1 LKNYATY
8 TLKTL
13 LTAFLLCITLQLVF
27 SQSNSVDAKLVS
39 DSTKVSPNSFQTVNT
54 SFEKMKIPLL
64 KRENEK
70 RLWLLPALAWNNYD
84 KTQLGVIIGLE
95 KKNKYSFL
103 AIPMY
108 GLGSR
113 NLTGLIHGKYQF
125 TSPKIKLW
133 ELNLNAKRFSYLLF
147 PEDLT
152 YNRIQGKIRFVPELS
167 IQGKLDFSITS
178 HYIWQEYIL
187 NGRQTQAFNIHE
199 LGASYANEK
208 ETYSFKT
215 NLTAEFNNT
224 YGQINWT
231 NNLKFH
237 YLQQAENAL
246 YIRSFVGGFLYNTR
260 ANSLIDPP
268 LPIFQLG
275 GMSNSGIY
283 WLQKDYTFNDFYLDR
298 NAQDNFL
305 QRQVANSAGGFKS
318 VMSIGNSKLVMAS
331 LNVRSDLL
339 IPLRIKRWINLQAFV
354 NAAISLNKGLKASL
368 FAEGGISLLFLDE
381 CIGFHAPFATTSNIQ
396 LNQQTAYGIERSEWT
411 KRITFSIDFIKLK
424 NKISE

>member
-1 LKNYATY
+1 
-8 TLKTL
+8 
-13 LTAFLLCITLQLVF
+13 
-27 SQSNSVDAKLVS
+27 
-39 DSTKVSPNSFQTVNT
+39 
-54 SFEKMKIPLL
+54 MKIPLVQQ
-64 KRENEK
+64 ENEK

-84 KTQLGVIIGLE
+84 KTQLGLIIGLE
-95 KKNKYSFL
+95 KENKYSFL

-108 GLGSR
+108 GLGSK
-113 NLTGLIHGKYQF
+113 NLSGLILGKYQF
-125 TSPKIKLW
+125 TSPKIKIW

-152 YNRIQGKIRFVPELS
+152 FNRIQGKVRFVPKLS
-167 IQGKLDFSITS
+167 IQGELNFSVTS

-187 NGRQTQAFNIHE
+187 NGRQTKVFNIHE

-215 NLTAEFNNT
+215 SLTAEFTNT

-237 YLQQAENAL
+237 YIQQAENGL
-246 YIRSFVGGFLYNTR
+246 YIRSFVGSFLYNIR

-283 WLQKDYTFNDFYLDR
+283 WLQKDYTFDDFYLDR

-318 VMSIGNSKLVMAS
+318 VMSIGNSQLVMAS

-339 IPLRIKRWINLQAFV
+339 IPAHIKRWFNLQPFV
-354 NAAISLNKGLKASL
+354 NAAISINKGLKASL
-368 FAEGGISLLFLDE
+368 FAEGGISMLFLDE
-381 CIGFHAPFATTSNIQ
+381 CIGFHLPFATTSNIR
-396 LNQQTAYGIERSEWT
+396 LNQQTAYGIERSDWT
-411 KRITFSIDFIKLK
+411 KRISFSIDFIKLK
-424 NKISE
+424 KKISE

>member
-1 LKNYATY
+1 
-8 TLKTL
+8 
-13 LTAFLLCITLQLVF
+13 
-27 SQSNSVDAKLVS
+27 
-39 DSTKVSPNSFQTVNT
+39 
-54 SFEKMKIPLL
+54 MKIPLIQQ
-64 KRENEK
+64 ENEK

-84 KTQLGVIIGLE
+84 KTQLGLIIGLE

-103 AIPMY
+103 AIPMF
-108 GLGSR
+108 GLGSK

-125 TSPKIKLW
+125 TSPKIKVW

-167 IQGKLDFSITS
+167 IQGELNFSVTS

-187 NGRQTQAFNIHE
+187 NGRQTKVFNIHE
-199 LGASYANEK
+199 LGASYADEK

-215 NLTAEFNNT
+215 SLTAEFTNT

-237 YLQQAENAL
+237 YIQQAENGL
-246 YIRSFVGGFLYNTR
+246 YIRSFVGSFLYNIR

-283 WLQKDYTFNDFYLDR
+283 WLQKDYTFDDFYLDR

-318 VMSIGNSKLVMAS
+318 VMSIGNSQLVMAS

-339 IPLRIKRWINLQAFV
+339 IPARIKRWFNLQPFV
-354 NAAISLNKGLKASL
+354 NAAISINKGLKASL
-368 FAEGGISLLFLDE
+368 FAEGGISMLFLDE
-381 CIGFHAPFATTSNIQ
+381 CIGFHLPFATTSNIQ
-396 LNQQTAYGIERSEWT
+396 LNQQTAYGIERSDWT
-411 KRITFSIDFIKLK
+411 KRISFSIDFIKLK